1 MRIAALIVFA
11 TVALAG
17 AKTASPQTASPQTA
31 NPVQLEAT
39 AAFEQAYAASFY
51 TFDAC
56 GDGVAG
62 QLYRKALI
70 ARFAQCP
77 FTAASRDRFR
87 QRTALQR
94 RRSSTLIRQG
104 IEQNGGLPP
113 RLEGMSLTCHEQR
126 TSAEYRSFR
135 DRLERFA
142 AGTAAAETVIP
153 EPCGADTISP
163 YSR

>member
-1 MRIAALIVFA
+1 MRIAALLVFA
-11 TVALAG
+11 TVSLAG
-17 AKTASPQTASPQTA
+17 AQTASSQGA
-31 NPVQLEAT
+31 NPVPLEAT

-87 QRTALQR
+87 QRAALQR
-94 RRSSTLIRQG
+94 RKSSALIRQE

-126 TSAEYRSFR
+126 TSADYRSFR

-142 AGTAAAETVIP
+142 AGTAVAETVIP

>member
-11 TVALAG
+11 AVALAG
-17 AKTASPQTASPQTA
+17 AQTASSQGA

-94 RRSSTLIRQG
+94 RKSSALIRQE

-126 TSAEYRSFR
+126 TSADYGSFR

-142 AGTAAAETVIP
+142 AGTAAAEAVIP